1 MLKPHG
7 RLQLSMID
15 LMAGYKNV
23 FSTLNTRGGLFSTL
37 KTRGGSFYTYFF
49 CFWYVNP
56 LNMGLYLN
64 LNWGPLHI
72 PPSS

>member
-37 KTRGGSFYTYFF
+37 KTRGGSFYTF
-49 CFWYVNP
+49 VSDM
-56 LNMGLYLN
+56 L
-64 LNWGPLHI
+64 I
-72 PPSS
+72 P